1 MFDILKSTAEYKKL
15 KSHLAVT
22 GPAALFG
29 LPPAGRA
36 QMLALLAVL
45 AADAAFWALIW
56 WVVQQLRSLVC
67 LLFVMCAAVWLA

>member
-1 MFDILKSTAEYKKL
+1 MKRQLR
-15 KSHLAVT
+15 
-22 GPAALFG
+22 AL
-29 LPPAGRA
+29 
-36 QMLALLAVL
+36 LALLAVP

>member
-1 MFDILKSTAEYKKL
+1 MKRQL
-15 KSHLAVT
+15 
-22 GPAALFG
+22 
-29 LPPAGRA
+29 RA
-36 QMLALLAVL
+36 MLALLAVL

>member
-1 MFDILKSTAEYKKL
+1 MKKPL
-15 KSHLAVT
+15 R
-22 GPAALFG
+22 ALFTV
-29 LPPAGRA
+29 
-36 QMLALLAVL
+36 LALLAVL